1 MLVRNF
7 ARSERFDC
15 ISWGSAHVRLLN
27 GAEMEERVI
36 NADNTI
42 PNCVSQLG
50 TVRQVT
56 NRMDITCGSLAAPK
70 KAASLGGLISVYA
83 THLFLI
89 NRE

>member
-15 ISWGSAHVRLLN
+15 ISWGSCGFLN

-56 NRMDITCGSLAAPK
+56 NRIDITCGSLAAP
-70 KAASLGGLISVYA
+70 
-83 THLFLI
+83 
-89 NRE
+89 E